1 MLNSLT
7 RVITVFLVSLFLL
20 SFTNSI
26 KAGIFRYESH
36 GFSISLPSGWIEIP
50 SSVIRDYV
58 QEVRQ
63 ILPNATIPDFDYAF
77 QLQSG
82 DKWLSYPYIL
92 IQTKKTGRIP
102 EHELTNLDINSF
114 SKEVQESVDTFPSI
128 YNNMLKGV
136 KTEVPYYNSE
146 LHILWIKGKGDV
158 TNIGTVA
165 ILQGMVLTEEGF
177 ILVSCVCNEEDIENY
192 SPVFQDI
199 IRSLNLSENIKY
211 RARFTDKSSILSNI
225 SWVLKNNNFD
235 KVFWKAIGKAT
246 VLGIL
251 FGIVSI
257 VVYLFRRKK
266 SPKMDLKQCPSCHAF
281 QDATKK
287 ECPNCGCEL
296 TNIKHH
302 N

>member
-1 MLNSLT
+1 MFNSLI
-7 RVITVFLVSLFLL
+7 RLITVFLVSLFLL

-26 KAGIFRYESH
+26 QAGIFRYESH

-50 SSVIRDYV
+50 SSVIIDLI
-58 QEVRQ
+58 QEIRQ
-63 ILPNATIPDFDYAF
+63 IFPNATIPDFDYAF

-82 DKWLSYPYIL
+82 DRWLSYPYIL

-102 EHELTNLDINSF
+102 EHNLKNQDMFSL
-114 SKEVQESVDTFPSI
+114 SKEFREDARSFPTI
-128 YNNMLKGV
+128 YNNMLKGF
-136 KTEVPYYNSE
+136 KTEVPCYNSE

-165 ILQGMVLTEEGF
+165 SLHGMVLTEEGF
-177 ILVSCVCNEEDIENY
+177 ILVSCVCNEKDIENY

-199 IRSLNLSENIKY
+199 IRSLNLSEDIKY
-211 RARFTDKSSILSNI
+211 RARFTDKFSILSNI
-225 SWVLKNNNFD
+225 SWVLNNSNFG

-246 VLGIL
+246 VIGIL

-287 ECPNCGCEL
+287 ECPNCGHDL
-296 TNIKHH
+296 TNVEIYT
-302 N
+302 